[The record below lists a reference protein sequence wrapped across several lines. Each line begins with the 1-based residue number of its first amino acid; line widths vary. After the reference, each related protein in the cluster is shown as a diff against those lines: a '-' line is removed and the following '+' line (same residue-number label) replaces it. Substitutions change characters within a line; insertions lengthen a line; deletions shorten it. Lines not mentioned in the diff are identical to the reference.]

1 MSYRLRVTEA
11 AQENL
16 ERLFDFLAANDL
28 EAAVRARAAIEKAY
42 EFAEVMPFGCRKADD
57 SNPFLRE
64 LVIPF
69 GAAGYVALIE
79 IEDDKTVSVLA
90 IRHQR
95 EEDFH

>member
-11 AQENL
+11 AQEDL

-28 EAAVRARAAIEKAY
+28 EAAIRARAAIAKAY
-42 EFAEVMPFGCRKADD
+42 EFAATMPFGCRKADD
-57 SNPFLRE
+57 ANPFLRE
-64 LVIPF
+64 LVISF

-79 IEDDKTVSVLA
+79 IEDEETVSVLA

>member
-11 AQENL
+11 AQKDL

-28 EAAVRARAAIEKAY
+28 EAAVRARAAIAKAY
-42 EFAEVMPFGCRKADD
+42 DFAEVMPFGCRKADD
-57 SNPFLRE
+57 SDPFLRE

-69 GAAGYVALIE
+69 GAAGFVALIE
-79 IEDDKTVSVLA
+79 IEDDETVSVLA

>member
-16 ERLFDFLAANDL
+16 ERLFDFLAADDL

-79 IEDDKTVSVLA
+79 IEDDETVSVLA
-90 IRHQR
+90 VRHQR

>member
-1 MSYRLRVTEA
+1 MSYQLRVSET
-11 AQENL
+11 AQESQ

-28 EAAVRARAAIEKAY
+28 QAAIRARAAIEKAY
-42 EFAEVMPFGCRKADD
+42 EFVELMPFACRKATD
-57 SNPFLRE
+57 STPFLRE

-69 GAAGYVALIE
+69 GSAGYVALFE
-79 IEDDKTVSVLA
+79 IEDSNTVTILA

>member
-1 MSYRLRVTEA
+1 MSFRLRVTEA

-79 IEDDKTVSVLA
+79 IEDDETVSVLA
-90 IRHQR
+90 VRHQR